1 MSVQTPPLGSTPPGI
16 SLPSPSPSQ
25 PQPWPGWLRLAEIL
39 GGVMVLLSIGA
50 AFAAPYW
57 PYSQH
62 VLIPAIEEAFKTKV
76 TIQSFHRHYFPHP
89 GCDAEGVS
97 LTLPQNAEGER
108 TVVTVQRITITGRY
122 SDLLFHPR
130 HFAHVRLDR
139 LYVRIPSRSG
149 RNPYGAPEAQGN
161 SDVSRVSI
169 GSVTAHDAVLEF
181 ANESRIDPL
190 KFAIHKLRVESIA
203 AGQPMFYQVDM
214 RISEPP
220 GELQSQG
227 GFGPW
232 RSGDV
237 GKIPLHGTV
246 TLKDASLDKYH
257 GIRGTVQ
264 SQEHFNGTLDQ
275 IYIEGDASVA
285 NFELKT
291 AKHPVALFAQFQV
304 VVDGLKGEA
313 QLKAVTAKAGRT
325 IAHAHGSVEKNPAS
339 DRRETSVDFSVQHG
353 RAEDILWL
361 FDDDPKPAMLGVC
374 DFAGHIRAPRFGPGF
389 LESLEFNG
397 RFEISDGHFQTGTQS
412 KTNELSSR
420 AGGKKLKDPGAAPDA
435 PVQSL
440 ASDVTMQ
447 HATATFPNLF
457 FEVPNARARM
467 HGTYNFLRHQVD
479 LHGNLWTQAKLSQD
493 TSGVKA
499 ALLKPFDSFFERK
512 HAGARIPVLMD
523 GAISNPHFATEIVG
537 KK

>member
-1 MSVQTPPLGSTPPGI
+1 MT
-16 SLPSPSPSQ
+16 
-25 PQPWPGWLRLAEIL
+25 L
-39 GGVMVLLSIGA
+39 GGMIVLLSIGA
-50 AFAAPYW
+50 ALVAPHW
-57 PYSQH
+57 PYSEP
-62 VLIPAIEEAFKTKV
+62 VLVPAIQEAFKTKV

-97 LTLPQNAEGER
+97 LTFPQNAQGER
-108 TVVTVQRITITGRY
+108 TVVAVQRIAITGRY
-122 SDLLFHPR
+122 SDLLFNPQ

-139 LYVRIPSRSG
+139 LYVRIPPRSA
-149 RNPYGAPEAQGN
+149 RNPYSAPGTEGE
-161 SDVSRVSI
+161 SDVAKVSI

-181 ANESRIDPL
+181 ANESHRDPL
-190 KFAIHKLRVESIA
+190 KFEIHKLRVESIA
-203 AGQPMFYQVDM
+203 AGRPMFYQVDM

-232 RSGDV
+232 RSGDL
-237 GKIPLHGTV
+237 GNIPLHGTV

-257 GIRGTVQ
+257 GIRGIVQ

-291 AKHPVALFAQFQV
+291 AHHPVAVSTQFQV
-304 VVDGLKGEA
+304 VVNGLRGEA
-313 QLKAVTAKAGRT
+313 QLKTVTATVRRT
-325 IAHAHGSVEKNPAS
+325 VAYAHGSVDKNPLR

-361 FDDDPKPAMLGVC
+361 FDDDPKPAMLGAC
-374 DFAGHIRAPRFGPGF
+374 NFTGHVRAPQFGPGF
-389 LESLEFNG
+389 LESLEFQG
-397 RFEISDGHFQTGTQS
+397 RFEIRDGHFQPGTQS
-412 KTNELSSR
+412 KTNELSVR
-420 AGGKKLKDPGAAPDA
+420 AQGKKLKDPHDAPDA

-447 HATATFPNLF
+447 HAIATFPNLF
-457 FEVPNARARM
+457 FEIPNARARM
-467 HGTYNFLRHQVD
+467 HGTYNFLHHQVD
-479 LHGNLWTQAKLSQD
+479 LHGDLWTQATISQE
-493 TSGVKA
+493 TSGFKA
-499 ALLKPFDSFFERK
+499 ALLKPFDPLFQRK

-523 GAISNPHFATEIVG
+523 GPINNPHFGTEIVS